1 MAELHARCF
10 KYCLIA
16 LNLVFALLGLI
27 ILMVGFWFRFD
38 QRTRS
43 LFEVDENAERFSI
56 GIYVMWAAGS
66 LVLVAGFTGY
76 LSITRE
82 HRCLIW
88 IYLGILSLLFLIEM
102 GVAIWAFVQKDQV
115 IKQLQDAYAKTA
127 SSENQSDV
135 DLKCLLNALQKTMD
149 CCDQGSSDCSSQTY
163 TDCKEAIKEI
173 INSKLHIFAA
183 IAFGIALFTVLG
195 IILTVLF
202 QRSFRRSLVI

>member
-1 MAELHARCF
+1 MAKLHARCF

-16 LNLVFALLGLI
+16 INLVFTLLGLV
-27 ILMVGFWFRFD
+27 ILMLGFWFRYD
-38 QRTRS
+38 QRTRT
-43 LFEVDENAERFSI
+43 LFEVDKSAEQFSI

-66 LVLVAGFTGY
+66 LLLVAGFTGY

-88 IYLGILSLLFLIEM
+88 IYFGILILLFLIEM

-115 IKQLQDAYAKTA
+115 IKQLQDAYANTVINNKD
-127 SSENQSDV
+127 DV
-135 DLKCLLNALQKTMD
+135 DLNCLLSAVQKTMD
-149 CCDQGSSDCSSQTY
+149 CCDKGSKDCSSRTY
-163 TDCKEAIKEI
+163 EDCKEAIKEM

-195 IILTVLF
+195 IILTILF